1 MCSRKKKNWTIHLYN
16 LVFHGL
22 IYISLKR
29 QKGTS
34 LSLSLSLSFPSLT
47 VSFILALFFSSSSV
61 YVLSPCLFVSPPL
74 LATGPALQTS
84 GIRQFRSVLSL
95 ACIGPKKTS
104 SPPHL
109 QYLVQFLET
118 YWLTF
123 LIAFFFPWI
132 FQSLHLFHT
141 LTFTCAF
148 SFHPFSKFLP
158 ALVIKLFVV
167 LLIFFSS
174 LNTFWANLGKTGQ
187 LTSENA
193 SLQTEV
199 QSQRELIEQLELDVS
214 SLQNLSTMN
223 RGEAEVCPLILQ
235 FYKTTMLSAR
245 YRSKCL
251 WTTTGA
257 CWGRGARRAHRHPG
271 RIKGVRVW

>member
-1 MCSRKKKNWTIHLYN
+1 MFSKKKNWTIHLYN

-167 LLIFFSS
+167 LLIFFFFIKYILGECRKDWAIDVRECQSS
-174 LNTFWANLGKTGQ
+174 DGSSIAEGTYRAAGTGCQ
-187 LTSENA
+187 
-193 SLQTEV
+193 
-199 QSQRELIEQLELDVS
+199 QSSKLVDDEPWRS
-214 SLQNLSTMN
+214 
-223 RGEAEVCPLILQ
+223 RGMPFDIAIL
-235 FYKTTMLSAR
+235 
-245 YRSKCL
+245 
-251 WTTTGA
+251 
-257 CWGRGARRAHRHPG
+257 
-271 RIKGVRVW
+271 